1 MKALVE
7 IKTSKKIEDISVVN
21 AGTEKYD
28 FIVNEILKNRGFE
41 ITDVQIYEGYPEIEK
56 EYSEIEI
63 VEATYITTVV
73 DLELDEIN
81 NFKLYENEIIDKA
94 IASLSRR
101 ELDIMGASEYGK
113 ESFLF
118 FNKE

>member
-7 IKTSKKIEDISVVN
+7 IKISKKIDHIEVVN

-41 ITDVQIYEGYPEIEK
+41 VKDVQIYEGYPDLEK
-56 EYSEIEI
+56 EYSDVEI
-63 VEATYITTVV
+63 VEATYFSTVV
-73 DLELDEIN
+73 ELQLDEIN
-81 NFKLYENEIIDKA
+81 NFKSHENEIIDKA
-94 IASLSRR
+94 IASLTSR
-101 ELDIMGASEYGK
+101 ELDIMGAAEYGK

-118 FNKE
+118 FNKD